1 MPLLLTVAAEALYVA
16 ACLIVAEVGD
26 RLGWHL
32 VWRDVSR
39 TNER

>member
-26 RLGWHL
+26 CLAWWL
-32 VWRDVSR
+32 AKRDVSR
-39 TNER
+39 RQGR